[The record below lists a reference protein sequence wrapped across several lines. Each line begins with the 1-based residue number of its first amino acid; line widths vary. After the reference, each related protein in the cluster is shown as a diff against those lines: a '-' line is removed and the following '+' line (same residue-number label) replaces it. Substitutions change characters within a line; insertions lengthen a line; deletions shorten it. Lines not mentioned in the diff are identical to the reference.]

1 MAFFAFGGSN
11 AISSVDLSSAYNG
24 VSDFNVVA
32 VGFLTLISNWAG
44 PIFWTSASNLL
55 LLKKYREGEREAY
68 KYHFILLTVF
78 TTGSITFIMAACTA
92 LRTHL
97 FIWTVFS
104 PKYLY
109 CMAWSLG
116 QHLLINVGF
125 GSLLFWAS
133 AR

>member
-1 MAFFAFGGSN
+1 M
-11 AISSVDLSSAYNG
+11 
-24 VSDFNVVA
+24 
-32 VGFLTLISNWAG
+32 
-44 PIFWTSASNLL
+44 LL
-55 LLKKYREGEREAY
+55 LQKYRQGKADAF
-68 KYHFILLTVF
+68 KNHVILLTIFVSMSVAF
-78 TTGSITFIMAACTA
+78 VIAACTA

-125 GSLLFWAS
+125 GSFLFWVGT
-133 AR
+133 